1 MIRSLARLWPSVALL
16 FCAALAGCGGPESR
30 ATTQSET
37 EKFLEENPDY
47 AKPAELPTIN
57 TGTP

>member
-1 MIRSLARLWPSVALL
+1 MICSLARLWPSLAIL
-16 FCAALAGCGGPESR
+16 FCAAVVGCGGSESR
-30 ATTQSET
+30 VTTQSET

>member
-1 MIRSLARLWPSVALL
+1 V
-16 FCAALAGCGGPESR
+16 
-30 ATTQSET
+30 TTQSET